1 MHKVSKKEFS
11 QFLINFQS
19 LAIGHLLSEAKGLAV
34 LESITLSISILA
46 KGIEDKLLDI
56 DIEETDLLDDEL
68 WQELYAHYLR
78 RFSEKKY
85 LEIDQYKESKNDLD
99 A

>member
-19 LAIGHLLSEAKGLAV
+19 LAIAHLLSQAKDLP
-34 LESITLSISILA
+34 LSESIALSMSILT

-56 DIEETDLLDDEL
+56 AEAI
-68 WQELYAHYLR
+68 
-78 RFSEKKY
+78 
-85 LEIDQYKESKNDLD
+85 
-99 A
+99 